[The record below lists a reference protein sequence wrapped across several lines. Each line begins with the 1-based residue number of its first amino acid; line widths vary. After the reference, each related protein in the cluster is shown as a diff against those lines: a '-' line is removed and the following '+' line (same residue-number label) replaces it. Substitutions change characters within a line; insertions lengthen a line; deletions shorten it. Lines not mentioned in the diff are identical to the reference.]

1 MNWSVLHGR
10 SHTKSCMT
18 ARFCPLNSRGH
29 FFLGAAFLLLAISFL
44 WSESAAQSADPFVK
58 SDSPVKIESA
68 LPAIAPP
75 AEAPPKT
82 DPPGEDS
89 TTEAPKSPE
98 TQLRVERLTLK
109 GGAELLTIFGRL
121 DGLRGKGE
129 TSPEVPLLS
138 VVRDTLGDDNPEN
151 DRLRYVWMLTYTKP
165 TLRKRIAAAIP
176 FLYQPVGNKRKA
188 SSGPPAPILDLATA
202 HRETWNRFFWYGLQH
217 AFFDTYGLPLKASSR
232 TYRRNLTDYR
242 SAHVT
247 QALTILGTLE
257 NLQQRVQDENSFLAR
272 NDEPQPQVIATSLSD
287 TNVPRAIDLK
297 PAFTIGEMLELRAR
311 LLLSGK
317 FFGSLFGP
325 DKYHD
330 TVGKYSTKSLD
341 RSGHNWDLL
350 RQQAEADGLYF
361 EPLTMPDGTATHV
374 VLWISKTELATQAN
388 RRFTGRFLNI
398 KNPWTDGRLKQW
410 TGYSETRFYDDQDR
424 RVAQGGE
431 NIRRVEMIPLA
442 VYGLNHPKIPALL
455 IDFRNSLNPKK
466 REMSGRVFNDLAK
479 NILSLSSFGNIPY
492 LAGRKVYGFLT
503 DRRGIDV
510 NQPSRVRSYSELK
523 LLLAFNATVDPALR
537 NEIERR
543 LETVSLNPLSNDS
556 DSEIEMARQQYDALV
571 KFARRD
577 DGLPAKIERDRRAEM
592 VPLVHGPFARFMIGL
607 GNVVT
612 FGRYVHREDATPE
625 LAERMEVA
633 RRIRHHTQFL
643 QQVGK
648 SSPQIEV
655 AWNMT
660 KVRTS
665 LRFLADRATA
675 ANGSSARAAALVF
688 QHTNETEAR
697 LLCLDVLSRINDKTA
712 RKEMLRIFRE
722 QQPQSEWRGTVAARL
737 RKAVTEDVGMK
748 PAEARAVLTEVGQP

>member
-1 MNWSVLHGR
+1 MRLR
-10 SHTKSCMT
+10 
-18 ARFCPLNSRGH
+18 
-29 FFLGAAFLLLAISFL
+29 
-44 WSESAAQSADPFVK
+44 
-58 SDSPVKIESA
+58 
-68 LPAIAPP
+68 PP
-75 AEAPPKT
+75 EN
-82 DPPGEDS
+82 
-89 TTEAPKSPE
+89 
-98 TQLRVERLTLK
+98 QLRVERLKLT
-109 GGAELLTIFGRL
+109 GGSELLTIFGRL
-121 DGLRGKGE
+121 DGLRGNGE

-138 VVRDTLGDDNPEN
+138 VVRDTLGDNNPEN

-165 TLRKRIAAAIP
+165 TIGKRIAAAIP

-202 HRETWNRFFWYGLQH
+202 RRETWNRFFWYGLQQ

-232 TYRRNLTDYR
+232 TYRQNLKDYR

-257 NLQQRVQDENSFLAR
+257 NLQQREQDENSFLAR
-272 NDEPQPQVIATSLSD
+272 NDEAPPPQVIATSLND
-287 TNVPRAIDLK
+287 TNVPRVLDLK

-317 FFGSLFGP
+317 FFGGFFGP
-325 DKYHD
+325 DKYPD

-361 EPLTMPDGTATHV
+361 EPLTMPDGTATHA
-374 VLWISKTELATQAN
+374 VLWISRTDLATQGN

-410 TGYSETRFYDDQDR
+410 TGYSETRFYDDQNN
-424 RVAQGGE
+424 RVAEGSANVRQ
-431 NIRRVEMIPLA
+431 VEMIPLA

-466 REMSGRVFNDLAK
+466 REMSGRVFNDVT
-479 NILSLSSFGNIPY
+479 NNVLSLSSFGNIPY
-492 LAGRKVYGFLT
+492 FAGRKVYSFLT
-503 DRRGIDV
+503 DRRGIDI

-523 LLLAFNATVDPALR
+523 LLLAFNSTIDPKLR
-537 NEIERR
+537 SELERR
-543 LETVSLNPLSNDS
+543 LENVSLNPMSNDS
-556 DSEIEMARQQYDALV
+556 NSEIELARQQYDALV

-577 DGLPAKIERDRRAEM
+577 DGLPAKIERDRRDEM

-607 GNVVT
+607 GNVLT

-633 RRIRHHTQFL
+633 RRIKHHTQFL
-643 QQVGK
+643 QRVGK

-655 AWNMT
+655 VWNMT
-660 KVRTS
+660 DVHTS

-688 QHTNETEAR
+688 QRTTVTETR

-712 RKEMLRIFRE
+712 RKEMLRMFRE
-722 QQPQSEWRGTVAARL
+722 QQPQSEWRGMVAERL
-737 RKAVTEDVGMK
+737 RKAVTEDERMK
-748 PAEARAVLTEVGQP
+748 PGEARSVLAEIGQP